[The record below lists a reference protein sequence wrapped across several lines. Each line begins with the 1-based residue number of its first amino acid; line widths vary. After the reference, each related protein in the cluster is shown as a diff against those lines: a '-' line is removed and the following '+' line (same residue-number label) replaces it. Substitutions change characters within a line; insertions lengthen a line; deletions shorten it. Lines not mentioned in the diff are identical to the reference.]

1 MLEPRM
7 VAARIQGPFVVTGR
21 AHGVARIAASSPG
34 GLAMLDI
41 IYFPTAADRVE
52 SLPRSKTRRLVP
64 FEVRVVAEKEQTCQ
78 SVGFKQDL
86 ARYPFPFQL
95 QMLD

>member
-7 VAARIQGPFVVTGR
+7 VAARIQGPFVVAGR
-21 AHGVARIAASSPG
+21 AHGVARIAAASQG

-41 IYFPTAADRVE
+41 IYFPTGADSAE
-52 SLPRSKTRRLVP
+52 PLSRSKTRRLVS
-64 FEVRVVAEKEQTCQ
+64 FEVRVVAEKEQTFQ

-86 ARYPFPFQL
+86 ARHPFPF
-95 QMLD
+95 DS